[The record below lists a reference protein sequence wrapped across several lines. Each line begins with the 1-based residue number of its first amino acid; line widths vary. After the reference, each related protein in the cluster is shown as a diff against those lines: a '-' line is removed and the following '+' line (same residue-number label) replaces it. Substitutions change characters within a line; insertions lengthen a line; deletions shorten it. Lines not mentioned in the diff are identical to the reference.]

1 MPTVFDPL
9 FCRLFRLDGIY
20 INKDATKYSIKPI
33 TTMTVDKKGEVTT
46 DQYMKY
52 HEGIAHKFPGYQLDQ
67 NNIVLNVSDITI
79 NLQDHCRFLASKKL
93 EDIDLYNKSLRS

>member
-1 MPTVFDPL
+1 MYFVEIRNYWLCHESKGVLLTVVPTVFDPL

-33 TTMTVDKKGEVTT
+33 KTMNVDKNGEVVT

-52 HEGIAHKFPGYQLDQ
+52 HEGIAHKFPGY
-67 NNIVLNVSDITI
+67 
-79 NLQDHCRFLASKKL
+79 
-93 EDIDLYNKSLRS
+93 